1 MLNAAL
7 VNKGSA
13 PTNAAKGTS
22 TRFGMA
28 SRNSCKIT
36 SSETS
41 IFLSIETAAQTNTRE
56 RETKNKK
63 VATVLVETSTL
74 VKAPNPAVCRM
85 ANNAHWFSKKPDTA
99 TI

>member
-1 MLNAAL
+1 
-7 VNKGSA
+7 
-13 PTNAAKGTS
+13 
-22 TRFGMA
+22 
-28 SRNSCKIT
+28 
-36 SSETS
+36 
-41 IFLSIETAAQTNTRE
+41 RE

-99 TI
+99 TIKNRISARHGDFG